1 MVCDAMTCGAMTR
14 RRLRATA
21 RRAAGTVLVSM
32 GLSACN
38 SPTLPVPPP
47 YPEKLT
53 QPSDVELLAD
63 GKHVRIA
70 GDGALR
76 NDGIQVF
83 MFNEELG
90 AGQRADKDEFGHYEG
105 IVPVDLSC
113 LRPTNHVDLWQAMV
127 DSQGGIES
135 PLIIVTVPRGAAGAD
150 LRCNDAGSGPEPQL
164 EGGASG
170 D

>member
-1 MVCDAMTCGAMTR
+1 MLSGAMTPK
-14 RRLRATA
+14 RLRAA
-21 RRAAGTVLVSM
+21 ANRALGTLLVSVGM
-32 GLSACN
+32 FACN

-47 YPEKLT
+47 YPEKLA
-53 QPSDVELLAD
+53 QPSEVELLPD
-63 GKHVRIA
+63 SKHVRIA
-70 GDGALR
+70 SDGALR
-76 NDGIQVF
+76 VDGVEVF

-113 LRPTNHVDLWQAMV
+113 SRPTNHVDLWQAMV

-135 PLIIVTVPRGAAGAD
+135 PITIVTVPRGAAGAD
-150 LRCNDAGSGPEPQL
+150 LHCDNAEPGPEPQPD
-164 EGGASG
+164 GGASG